1 MADSPEEMARHKRAY
16 WAVFYAL
23 CVFTLITVA
32 LAKFEIFDFGDPG
45 ISSIDIFVGLIV
57 ATIKSSLVGLIF
69 MHLNHEKGLIYK
81 FLVFTF
87 CFALGLMFL
96 TLFANW
102 GPIDPAFDID
112 GTMNNGGSGSE
123 AASVADH

>member
-16 WAVFYAL
+16 WAVFVAL
-23 CVFTLITVA
+23 CAFTLITVA
-32 LAKFEIFDFGDPG
+32 LAKWDFFDFGEPG
-45 ISSIDIFVGLIV
+45 ISGKDIFVGLLV
-57 ATIKSSLVGLIF
+57 ATVKSSLVGLIF

-87 CFALGLMFL
+87 CFALGLMAL

-102 GPIDPAFDID
+102 NPIETAFEVHEE
-112 GTMNNGGSGSE
+112 TMDAE
-123 AASVADH
+123 AAVVDVSSH